1 MRIKEVQL
9 VMIEAGG
16 LMFTVERPVERQYKY
31 LSALF
36 LFFERVGIL
45 LLSEI
50 GGILFTFSRKIMK
63 PL

>member
-1 MRIKEVQL
+1 
-9 VMIEAGG
+9 
-16 LMFTVERPVERQYKY
+16 MFTVERPVERQYKY

-50 GGILFTFSRKIMK
+50 GGILFTFSGKIMK